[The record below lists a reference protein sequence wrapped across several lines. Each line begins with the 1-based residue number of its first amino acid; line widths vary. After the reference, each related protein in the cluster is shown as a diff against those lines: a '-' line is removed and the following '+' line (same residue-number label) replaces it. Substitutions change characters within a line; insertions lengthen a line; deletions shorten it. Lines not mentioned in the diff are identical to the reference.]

1 MEVHTIRRLL
11 CNLYVI
17 TYMYIPEVD
26 VRLDINTHTTQTLAC
41 CRLMFL
47 VSFPCAVH
55 IVDGV
60 SYVCAYALMWTGMQR
75 L

>member
-1 MEVHTIRRLL
+1 
-11 CNLYVI
+11 
-17 TYMYIPEVD
+17 MYIPEVG
-26 VRLDINTHTTQTLAC
+26 VGLDIYTHTTQTLAC
-41 CRLMFL
+41 CRLVFL